1 MVSLREITSRETT
14 GRRSPSLGA
23 AIGRHAHVLPLC
35 TGMPGSRVTSRCS
48 SHPANSNPQIKT
60 AAAKSGDFP
69 MPFVK
74 FFIRPSSKTDTVS
87 YILNTAWL
95 GRVAVERIVLE
106 SERFPGN
113 QGDGGFQS
121 EGGKTIG
128 QNLGFGASNSNAT
141 EKYSEDVSS
150 TR

>member
-1 MVSLREITSRETT
+1 MAMRTRSRTVSLLPLGSRAMVSLREITSRETT
-14 GRRSPSLGA
+14 GRRFSSLGA

-35 TGMPGSRVTSRCS
+35 TGMPGSRVTSMCS

-87 YILNTAWL
+87 YALNTAWL
-95 GRVAVERIVLE
+95 EELRRKE
-106 SERFPGN
+106 S
-113 QGDGGFQS
+113 S
-121 EGGKTIG
+121 WK
-128 QNLGFGASNSNAT
+128 ASDSL
-141 EKYSEDVSS
+141 
-150 TR
+150 